1 MSETMWSNKKKK
13 DWNGFVKRVEGHFER
28 FDQAGINY
36 ARSIYDP
43 IIKVT
48 RPGDQLVVDITTEV
62 EGLDIYY
69 TLDNTIPNQ
78 YYPKYSAPIT
88 LPKDVDMVRLIS
100 YRNGKP
106 IGKLISIK
114 TEDLEKRV
122 RTTP

>member
-1 MSETMWSNKKKK
+1 MLKVTSS
-13 DWNGFVKRVEGHFER
+13 GL
-28 FDQAGINY
+28 DQAGINY

-43 IIKVT
+43 IINVT
-48 RPGDQLVVDITTEV
+48 RPGEQLVVDITTEV

-78 YYPKYSAPIT
+78 YYPKYSAPVT
-88 LPKDVDMVRLIS
+88 LPKDVDMVRFIT

-114 TEDLEKRV
+114 TDDLEKRV
-122 RTTP
+122 RK